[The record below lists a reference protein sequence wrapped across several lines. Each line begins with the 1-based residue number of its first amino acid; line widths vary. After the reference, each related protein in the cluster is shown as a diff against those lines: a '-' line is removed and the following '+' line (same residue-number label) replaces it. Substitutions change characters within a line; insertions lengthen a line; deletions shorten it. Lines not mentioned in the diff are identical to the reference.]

1 MHLKESVEELK
12 ELLWESAKF
21 HPATAEVARELKEKG
36 VVIAIVSNH
45 ATEVKI
51 LLHRLKQQLIEQSSV
66 VQPRSC

>member
-21 HPATAEVARELKEKG
+21 HPATAEVAKELKEKG

-45 ATEVKI
+45 ATEVRI
-51 LLHRLKQQLIEQSSV
+51 
-66 VQPRSC
+66 

>member
-51 LLHRLKQQLIEQSSV
+51 LLHRLKKLTEQSSV